1 MHDHRYGAFRV
12 QLRRARIAMQNFR
25 FTTRNRFRTIGVLIA
40 VSLVAASCS
49 DSSTSDTTAV
59 ASTTVPTSST
69 APGSETTTS
78 APTSTTPGSS
88 TSAPVTPSST
98 LPKPKYG
105 GEAKVGIFDSFPGFC
120 VGNNPANSALM
131 ATRAIYETLFEK
143 TIGGDMVGLLAKSAT
158 PSSDLKTWNIT
169 LREGIKFHDGAPFDA
184 AAVVTNMNAIA
195 GRIAAA
201 AYAAGG
207 VSGLGTKSY
216 TIGTGTAFTANIVSF
231 TATAPYVVQFF
242 LDRPQN
248 DFPATLYASGRFFM
262 RSPAQFVSSST
273 CATSPIGT
281 GPFKIS
287 SWTLDSMVVT
297 KNASYW
303 RKDPNTNAT
312 LPYLDKITFTN
323 VKEGSQRAA
332 AVRKGTID
340 AGMFAAGSEAT
351 FIKDLRLRKSS
362 VNEYSSPREY
372 YPSLWLNQG
381 KPGSPFA
388 NKAAR
393 QAVLSCLD
401 RVNYAKTRTRDEAAI
416 ATSIVGPKSV
426 MYTTKGFPKY
436 DPAASRAFVET
447 YKTETKNS
455 SLTFT
460 FPADTSTASQAN
472 ARFLKNTWSNCGI
485 TANIVVEE
493 TAIIISKAFNASPKI
508 SSGEYYNAYDL
519 IPLLLFEGNDV
530 AFNLPFIVT
539 NAYPA
544 ASTNPVKALFQTSV
558 GAVLSL
564 THHSDQTVDSLFYAG
579 QAASS
584 KSLAKAKYA
593 IATAYLQENSFIGS
607 LVDVYYSVFTTKKL
621 GGIGTLQIE
630 KGKTQ
635 RAVTNWGID
644 WTGVYRIS

>member
-1 MHDHRYGAFRV
+1 MRKSRYPG
-12 QLRRARIAMQNFR
+12 RATYQA
-25 FTTRNRFRTIGVLIA
+25 IGFVLAASLIA
-40 VSLVAASCS
+40 VSCS
-49 DSSTSDTTAV
+49 DSTTSDTT
-59 ASTTVPTSST
+59 
-69 APGSETTTS
+69 S
-78 APTSTTPGSS
+78 APSDTTTSTTPDSATS
-88 TSAPVTPSST
+88 TSAPATTVPGST
-98 LPKPKYG
+98 TTTKAPITTVPKPGYG
-105 GEAKVGIFDSFPGFC
+105 GAAKVGIFDSFPGFC

-143 TIGGDMVGLLAKSAT
+143 TIGGDMVGLLAKSAS
-158 PSSDLKTWNIT
+158 PSSDLKTWTIT
-169 LREGIKFHDGAPFDA
+169 LREGITFHDGAPFDA
-184 AAVVTNMNAIA
+184 AAVVTNFNAIT

-201 AYAAGG
+201 AFAVGG

-216 TIGTGTAFTANIVSF
+216 TIGTGTAFTSNIVSF
-231 TATAPYVVQFF
+231 SATSPYVVRFN

-262 RSPAQFVSSST
+262 RSPAQFASSTT

-281 GPFKIS
+281 GPFKIA
-287 SWTLDSMVVT
+287 SWTLETLTVT

-303 RKDPNTNAT
+303 RRDPNTNAT

-323 VKEGSQRAA
+323 IKEGSQRAA
-332 AVRKGTID
+332 AVRRGTID

-351 FIKDLRLRKSS
+351 FIKDLRLRKSA
-362 VNEYSSPREY
+362 VTEYSSPSEY

-388 NKAAR
+388 NKSAR

-401 RVNYAKTRTRDEAAI
+401 RVNYAKARTRGETAI
-416 ATSIVGPKSV
+416 ATSIVGPKSI
-426 MYTTKGFPKY
+426 MYTTKGFPKF
-436 DPAASRAFVET
+436 DPVASRAFVEA
-447 YKTETKNS
+447 YKTETKNA
-455 SLTFT
+455 SLTFS
-460 FPADTSTASQAN
+460 FPADTSSASQAN

-508 SSGEYYNAYDL
+508 ANGEYYNAYDM

-544 ASTNPVKALFQTSV
+544 TSTNPVKGLFQTSV

-564 THHSDQTVDSLFYAG
+564 THHSDTTVDTLFYAG
-579 QAASS
+579 QAADS

-593 IATAYLQENSFIGS
+593 LATEYLQDNAFIGA

-621 GGIGTLQIE
+621 GGVGTLQIE

-644 WTGVYRIS
+644 WTGVYKTS

>member
-1 MHDHRYGAFRV
+1 MRNISYTG
-12 QLRRARIAMQNFR
+12 RATYQA
-25 FTTRNRFRTIGVLIA
+25 IGFVLAASLIA
-40 VSLVAASCS
+40 ISCS
-49 DSSTSDTTAV
+49 DSTTSDTTSAPMDT
-59 ASTTVPTSST
+59 ATIPSTSTPPDSETSSSAPATTVP
-69 APGSETTTS
+69 GSTTTTQ
-78 APTSTTPGSS
+78 APATT
-88 TSAPVTPSST
+88 V
-98 LPKPKYG
+98 PKPAYG
-105 GEAKVGIFDSFPGFC
+105 GEARVGIFDSFPGFC

-143 TIGGDMVGLLAKSAT
+143 TIGGDMVGLLAKSAS
-158 PSSDLKTWNIT
+158 PSSDLKTWTIT
-169 LREGIKFHDGAPFDA
+169 LREGISFHDGAPFDA
-184 AAVVTNMNAIA
+184 AAVVTNFNAIT

-201 AYAAGG
+201 AFAVGG
-207 VSGLGTKSY
+207 LSGLGSKSY
-216 TIGTGTAFTANIVSF
+216 TIGTGTAFTSNIVSF
-231 TATAPYVVQFF
+231 SATSPYVVQFS

-262 RSPAQFVSSST
+262 RSPAQFASSST
-273 CATSPIGT
+273 CATSPVGT
-281 GPFKIS
+281 GPFKIA
-287 SWTLDSMVVT
+287 SWTTETMTVT

-303 RKDPNTNAT
+303 RKDPNTNAS
-312 LPYLDKITFTN
+312 LPFLDKITFTN
-323 VKEGSQRAA
+323 IKEGSQRAA
-332 AVRKGTID
+332 AVRRGTID

-351 FIKDLRLRKSS
+351 FIKDLRLRKTA
-362 VNEYSSPREY
+362 VTEYASPSEY

-388 NKAAR
+388 NRSAR

-401 RVNYAKTRTRDEAAI
+401 RVNYAKTRTRGETAI
-416 ATSIVGPKSV
+416 ATSIVGPKSI
-426 MYTTKGFPKY
+426 MYTTKGFSKF
-436 DPAASRAFVET
+436 DPVASRAFVEA
-447 YKTETKNS
+447 YKTETNNT

-460 FPADTSTASQAN
+460 FPADTSTSSQAN
-472 ARFLKNTWSNCGI
+472 ARFLKNTWNSCGI

-508 SSGEYYNAYDL
+508 ASGEYYNAYDM

-544 ASTNPVKALFQTSV
+544 TSTNPVKGLFQTSV
-558 GAVLSL
+558 GAVLNLS
-564 THHSDQTVDSLFYAG
+564 HHADKTVDTLFYAG
-579 QAASS
+579 QAANT
-584 KSLAKAKYA
+584 KTLAKAKYA
-593 IATAYLQENSFIGS
+593 LATQYLQENAFIGA

-644 WTGVYRIS
+644 WTGVYKTS

>member
-1 MHDHRYGAFRV
+1 MKKSRYTG
-12 QLRRARIAMQNFR
+12 RATYQAVGF
-25 FTTRNRFRTIGVLIA
+25 VLAASLIA
-40 VSLVAASCS
+40 VSCS
-49 DSSTSDTTAV
+49 DSTTSDTTSAPMDTTTIPTT
-59 ASTTVPTSST
+59 STP
-69 APGSETTTS
+69 PDSET
-78 APTSTTPGSS
+78 S
-88 TSAPVTPSST
+88 TSAPATTVPGSTTSTQAPVTT
-98 LPKPKYG
+98 VPKPTYG

-143 TIGGDMVGLLAKSAT
+143 TIGGDMVGLLAKSAS
-158 PSSDLKTWNIT
+158 PSSDLKTWTIT
-169 LREGIKFHDGAPFDA
+169 LREGITFHDGAPFDA
-184 AAVVTNMNAIA
+184 AAVVANFNAIT

-201 AYAAGG
+201 AYAVGG

-216 TIGTGTAFTANIVSF
+216 TIGTGTAFSSNIVSF
-231 TATAPYVVQFF
+231 SATSPYVVQFN

-262 RSPAQFVSSST
+262 RSPAQFASSTT

-281 GPFKIS
+281 GPFKIA
-287 SWTLDSMVVT
+287 SWTLETLTVT

-312 LPYLDKITFTN
+312 LPYLDKITFSN
-323 VKEGSQRAA
+323 IKEGSQRAA
-332 AVRKGTID
+332 AVRRGTID

-351 FIKDLRLRKSS
+351 FIKDLRLRKTA
-362 VNEYSSPREY
+362 VTEYASPSEY

-388 NKAAR
+388 NKSAR

-401 RVNYAKTRTRDEAAI
+401 RVNYAKARTRGETAI
-416 ATSIVGPKSV
+416 ATSIVGPKSI
-426 MYTTKGFPKY
+426 MYTTKGFPKF
-436 DPAASRAFVET
+436 DPVASRAFVEA

-455 SLTFT
+455 SLTFS
-460 FPADTSTASQAN
+460 FPADTSSASQAN

-493 TAIIISKAFNASPKI
+493 TAIIISKAFNSSPKI
-508 SSGEYYNAYDL
+508 SNGEYYNAYDM

-544 ASTNPVKALFQTSV
+544 TSTNPVKGLFQTSV

-564 THHSDQTVDSLFYAG
+564 THHADTTVDTLFYAG
-579 QAASS
+579 QAANS
-584 KSLAKAKYA
+584 KTLAKAKYA
-593 IATAYLQENSFIGS
+593 LATEYLQENAFIGA
-607 LVDVYYSVFTTKKL
+607 LVDVYYSVFTTKRL
-621 GGIGTLQIE
+621 GGVGTLQIE

-644 WTGVYRIS
+644 WTGVYKTP

>member
-1 MHDHRYGAFRV
+1 MRKKRYTG
-12 QLRRARIAMQNFR
+12 RASYQA
-25 FTTRNRFRTIGVLIA
+25 IGLVLAASLIA
-40 VSLVAASCS
+40 VSCS
-49 DSSTSDTTAV
+49 DSTSSDTTSVPLETTTLPTTSTPPDSETSSSVPA
-59 ASTTVPTSST
+59 TTVPGTTSST
-69 APGSETTTS
+69 QAPATT
-78 APTSTTPGSS
+78 
-88 TSAPVTPSST
+88 V
-98 LPKPKYG
+98 PKPTYG

-143 TIGGDMVGLLAKSAT
+143 TIGGDMVGLLAKSAS
-158 PSSDLKTWNIT
+158 PSSDLKTWTIT
-169 LREGIKFHDGAPFDA
+169 LREGITFHDGAPFDA
-184 AAVVTNMNAIA
+184 AAVVTNFNAIT

-201 AYAAGG
+201 AFAVGG

-216 TIGTGTAFTANIVSF
+216 TIGTGTAFSSNIVSF
-231 TATAPYVVQFF
+231 SATSPYVVQFN

-262 RSPAQFVSSST
+262 RSPAQFASSTT
-273 CATSPIGT
+273 CATSPVGT
-281 GPFKIS
+281 GPFKIA
-287 SWTLDSMVVT
+287 SWTSESMTVT
-297 KNASYW
+297 KNSSYW
-303 RKDPNTNAT
+303 RTDPNTNAK
-312 LPYLDKITFTN
+312 LPYLDKIAFTN
-323 VKEGSQRAA
+323 IKEGSQRAA
-332 AVRKGTID
+332 AVRRGTID

-351 FIKDLRLRKSS
+351 FIKDLRLRKTA
-362 VNEYSSPREY
+362 VTEYASPSEY

-388 NKAAR
+388 NKSAR

-401 RVNYAKTRTRDEAAI
+401 RVNYAKTRTRGETAI

-426 MYTTKGFPKY
+426 MYTTKGFPKF
-436 DPAASRAFVET
+436 DPVASRAFVEA
-447 YKTETKNS
+447 YKTETKNT
-455 SLTFT
+455 SLTFS
-460 FPADTSTASQAN
+460 FPADTSTSSQAN
-472 ARFLKNTWSNCGI
+472 ARFLKNTWSSCGI

-493 TAIIISKAFNASPKI
+493 TAIIISKAFNSSPKI
-508 SSGEYYNAYDL
+508 ANGEYYNAYDM

-544 ASTNPVKALFQTSV
+544 TSTNPVRGLFQTSV
-558 GAVLSL
+558 GAVLNL
-564 THHSDQTVDSLFYAG
+564 THHADTTVDTLFYAG
-579 QAASS
+579 QAA
-584 KSLAKAKYA
+584 KTKTLAKAEYA
-593 IATAYLQENSFIGS
+593 VATQYLQENAFIGA

-644 WTGVYRIS
+644 WTGVYKTS